1 MTIVPIELY
10 HVTGIVHHIVKR
22 MSVGSW
28 FWITVIVLV
37 IALVVRD
44 ILCFYWKCKY
54 GSRPKNKIE
63 NKMPEA
69 PGRTVIIGFS
79 NKNKK

>member
-1 MTIVPIELY
+1 MAIVPIELY
-10 HVTGIVHHIVKR
+10 HVTGIVHHIVKH

-28 FWITVIVLV
+28 FWITVIILI

-54 GSRPKNKIE
+54 GARPKKIE
-63 NKMPEA
+63 NNTPEA

>member
-1 MTIVPIELY
+1 
-10 HVTGIVHHIVKR
+10 

-28 FWITVIVLV
+28 FWVTVIVLI

-44 ILCFYWKCKY
+44 ILYFYWKCKY